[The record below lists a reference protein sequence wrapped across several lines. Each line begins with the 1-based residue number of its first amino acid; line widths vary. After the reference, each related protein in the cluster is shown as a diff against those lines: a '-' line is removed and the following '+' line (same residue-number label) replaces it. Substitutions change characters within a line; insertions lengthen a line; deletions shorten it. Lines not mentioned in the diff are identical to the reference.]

1 MADSFGTYLQG
12 GSELDN
18 PLSRPRLLL
27 AAAVAEEHPT
37 DKYLLDATGWDEKV
51 VRDALQ
57 VLASK
62 GLVTVRHQ
70 KGSGGSLVVEPT
82 REGKLLVGG

>member
-1 MADSFGTYLQG
+1 MVGSFGAYLQG
-12 GSELDN
+12 GGELDN

-27 AAAVAEEHPT
+27 AAAVAEGQPT
-37 DKYLLDATGWDEKV
+37 DSELREATGWGEKEL
-51 VRDALQ
+51 RDALQ

-62 GLVTVRHQ
+62 GLVTVRPQ
-70 KGSGGSLVVEPT
+70 KGRGGSLVVEPT